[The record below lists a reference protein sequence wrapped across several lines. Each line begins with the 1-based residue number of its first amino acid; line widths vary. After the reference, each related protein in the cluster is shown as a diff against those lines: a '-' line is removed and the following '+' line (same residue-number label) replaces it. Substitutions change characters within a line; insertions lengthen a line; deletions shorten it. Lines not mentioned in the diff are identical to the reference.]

1 MRNLIIFIVVFAVA
15 YWGFTQ
21 CGNDGETATENTET
35 VQTEEST
42 SETDGSESQAEE
54 STATET
60 PFEALI
66 DEASALIEAC
76 DYEAAYN
83 KCNEIFAYAESMS
96 LEDCLELADAYV
108 ELYACHLNNEMERG
122 CSKNVGVLV
131 NKATEIDK
139 IKTRQIIES
148 GDYDYLSIT
157 NLGYMN
163 EYYGINFTDDL
174 FHYK

>member
-66 DEASALIEAC
+66 DEASALIETC

-96 LEDCLELADAYV
+96 LEDCLELADAYI
-108 ELYACHLNNEMERG
+108 ELYSRNNNNEMERG
-122 CSKNVGVLV
+122 CRKNVCVLV

-148 GDYDYLSIT
+148 CDYLYLRT
-157 NLGYMN
+157 QTLRDFN
-163 EYYGINFTDDL
+163 EHNGINFTDDL
-174 FHYK
+174 FHY